1 MRLDLDDYDDPE
13 VLSTFYKQYA
23 PQTSQKKIQ
32 SNSNKNTRSAQSQ
45 YLQSSF
51 KFIKGPI
58 DLEWL
63 LKAME
68 LGYPAT
74 RLALLLLFKRGI
86 QKSKKVTVTKS
97 EKDMFNLNRS
107 TCSKAL
113 KEMERAGL
121 VTVKKSSKGKK
132 SEIVLNLK
140 TT

>member
-1 MRLDLDDYDDPE
+1 MRFDLDDYDDPD
-13 VLSTFYKQYA
+13 VQSTFYKQYV
-23 PQTSQKKIQ
+23 PQTTQKTIQ
-32 SNSNKNTRSAQSQ
+32 PNTTKNTRNAQSQ